1 MAIKTKVLNE
11 IRQIQTDQILVLDN
25 PASVRFQVLG
35 SGAGFVVINNIYR
48 LQPFLESNSPLG
60 VVNWYLDFNNNVN
73 EIDVTQFTIRFT
85 APLNLFIIIKYY
97 EQPDK

>member
-85 APLNLFIIIKYY
+85 APLNLFIIISRKL
-97 EQPDK
+97 